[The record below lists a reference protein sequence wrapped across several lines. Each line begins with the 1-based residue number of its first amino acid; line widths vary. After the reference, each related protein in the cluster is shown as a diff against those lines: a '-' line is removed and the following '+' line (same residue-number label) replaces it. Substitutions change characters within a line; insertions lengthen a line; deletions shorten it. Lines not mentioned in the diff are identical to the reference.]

1 MRHDEMLGLLHHL
14 LELGSELSIVWA
26 FYWECAFWLLVLL
39 VAALLLATRPQ
50 WLTRAELL
58 FRRLAAHQTA
68 SIAVVF
74 ATVFV
79 LRLAL
84 LPFIP
89 EPIPVPHDEFSYLL
103 GADTFSHFRLTN
115 PPHPMWIFFESFHV
129 NMLPTYQSMYPPA
142 QAMAIAIGQVL
153 LHSTWLGV
161 VLSVAVMCAVFCWML
176 QAYLPP
182 HWALLGGL
190 FAAVRYGTFSY
201 WINSYFGG
209 AVAAIGGALL
219 VGSLIRMRRK
229 PSTLQAALFVLGLAI
244 LANSRP
250 MEGFL
255 FALPMTLG
263 LLWMALGA
271 GVERNLWLRRVVLP
285 GALLLCVVV
294 GWMGYYNLRS
304 TGHVTSMPYMVN
316 QTQYHL
322 SKPFIFQKPYPL
334 AHYNHPEMRAFYI
347 FHEMPDALM
356 ARSGWGLQIIQGR
369 KFSAYYT
376 FLVWPLLL
384 LFAPALILAATDRN
398 LRLPLAATLVMFAG
412 ITFQL
417 WPAHGHYA
425 APAAGAILLMI
436 LSALRK
442 LGATTQPARYQALAR
457 AIVLCLFAWMLV
469 PLADRW
475 LNPYS
480 FDLNRGLPYA
490 SIPRQLQRATI
501 ESRLQHT
508 PGQHLVIV
516 HYHPR
521 DVPSQ
526 DWIYNA
532 ADIDGSKIIWA
543 RDMGPAA
550 NQELV
555 RYYPNRTIWYVDR
568 STWGIPTPYLTMM
581 SMTHPDRQLLSASGA
596 H

>member
-1 MRHDEMLGLLHHL
+1 MRHDEMLGLLHRL
-14 LELGSELSIVWA
+14 LAPGMDVSIVWA

-39 VAALLLATRPQ
+39 VAVLLLAKRPQ
-50 WLTRAELL
+50 WLTRAEQV
-58 FRRLAAHQTA
+58 FRRVAAHQSA
-68 SIAVVF
+68 SIAL
-74 ATVFV
+74 VFV
-79 LRLAL
+79 TVITLRLAL
-84 LPFIP
+84 LTFIP
-89 EPIPVPHDEFSYLL
+89 EPIPVPHDEFSYLV

-190 FAAVRYGTFSY
+190 FAAIRYGTFSY

-219 VGSLIRMRRK
+219 VGSVLRMRRK
-229 PSTLQAALFVLGLAI
+229 PSTLQVVLFVLGLAI

-263 LLWMALGA
+263 LLWMALCA
-271 GVERNLWLRRVVLP
+271 GVERKLWMRRVVLP

-322 SKPFIFQKPYPL
+322 SKPFIFQKPYPPG
-334 AHYNHPEMRAFYI
+334 HYNHPEMRAFYI
-347 FHEMPDALM
+347 FHELPDVLLAQS
-356 ARSGWGLQIIQGR
+356 RWGIQLIMER
-369 KFSAYYT
+369 KFSAYYV

-384 LFAPALILAATDRN
+384 LFAPALLLAATDRN

-442 LGATTQPARYQALAR
+442 LGADTQPPRYQALAR
-457 AIVLCLFAWMLV
+457 AIVLCLFVWMLV

-475 LNPYS
+475 VNPYA
-480 FDLNRGLPYA
+480 FDLTMGRPETV
-490 SIPRQLQRATI
+490 IPRQMQRATI
-501 ESRLQHT
+501 ESRLQRT

-532 ADIDGSKIIWA
+532 ADIDGSKVVWA
-543 RDMGPAA
+543 RDMGAIA
-550 NQELV
+550 NQKLLA
-555 RYYPNRTIWYVDR
+555 YYPNRAVWYVDR
-568 STWGIPTPYLTMM
+568 GSGAIPTPYATYL
-581 SMTHPDRQLLSASGA
+581 SLTHPDQQLLPAA
-596 H
+596 QAR